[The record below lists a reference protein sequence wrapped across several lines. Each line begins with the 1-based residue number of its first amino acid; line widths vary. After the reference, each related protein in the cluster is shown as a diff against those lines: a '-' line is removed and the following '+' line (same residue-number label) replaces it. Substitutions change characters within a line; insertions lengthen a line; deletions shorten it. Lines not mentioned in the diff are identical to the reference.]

1 MIPYN
6 RKFEKYEM
14 AKIRIS
20 QGEEEGTFN
29 VLHIIPLNFFPFLLF
44 FFIIV

>member
-1 MIPYN
+1 MSQYN
-6 RKFEKYEM
+6 RKFEEYEM

-29 VLHIIPLNFFPFLLF
+29 VLHIIPLIFFPSFYF
-44 FFIIV
+44 FFITV